1 MHLILVECTEA
12 KEREKITMEVE
23 CPSPVLEVE
32 HHGQE
37 VGGKVALPFP
47 SPLRESVVKPEVY
60 VRWGKPAALYTM
72 SRGRWDCFLKSEKL
86 GKMFKLSIQQ
96 AKSC

>member
-47 SPLRESVVKPEVY
+47 SPLRESVVKPGGLRV
-60 VRWGKPAALYTM
+60 
-72 SRGRWDCFLKSEKL
+72 L
-86 GKMFKLSIQQ
+86 GKASSLVYYEQGEMGLLSQ
-96 AKSC
+96 K